1 MLEIIIMEQYIKN
14 FKTIRDDYATYATKR
29 IYTKNQNILKKIR
42 LILAV
47 CVPFIAL
54 KIFSLSELNDY
65 FWIGL
70 CLFCVLVLA
79 IIFNQSKKNVKVNLY
94 FNRID
99 QNLTITID
107 ENNQKSCSPL
117 FIKADY
123 HMFGETAQNPLPM
136 IIFNI
141 YIVDQKG
148 EKAFI
153 LGSIDCS
160 KMLITKAL
168 FDEILFEYQP
178 LIQWLDLPIY
188 KQIDRPR
195 LNQFRDLK

>member
-1 MLEIIIMEQYIKN
+1 MEKYIQN
-14 FKTIRDDYATYATKR
+14 FKIIRDDYATYETKR

-47 CVPFIAL
+47 CVPLIAL
-54 KIFSLSELNDY
+54 KIFSWSESNDY
-65 FWIGL
+65 FWIGFYFL
-70 CLFCVLVLA
+70 CVFILV
-79 IIFNQSKKNVKVNLY
+79 FTFKQTKKNVKINLY

-107 ENNQKSCSPL
+107 ENNPKSCSPL

-123 HMFGETAQNPLPM
+123 RMFGETAQNPLPM

-141 YIVDQKG
+141 YIVDQNS

-160 KMLITKAL
+160 NMLITKTL

-178 LIQWLDLPIY
+178 LIQWLDLPIH
-188 KQIDRPR
+188 KQIDRPQ
-195 LNQFRDLK
+195 LNQFWGLE